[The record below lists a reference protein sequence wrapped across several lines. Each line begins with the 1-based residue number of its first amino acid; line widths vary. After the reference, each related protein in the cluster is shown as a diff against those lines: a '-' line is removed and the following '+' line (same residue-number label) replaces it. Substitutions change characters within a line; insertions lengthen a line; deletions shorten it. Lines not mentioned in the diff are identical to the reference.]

1 MRQSFLQGPCCHD
14 GLSAKL
20 IEDAEFP
27 LAFMSGF
34 GVSAARLGAPD
45 TNLLS
50 YSEVLDQGRWNFFS
64 YFVSVPLQLK
74 TDSHFSHNSHT
85 LT

>member
-1 MRQSFLQGPCCHD
+1 MAEFPGGLTWKMITQGPCCHD

-20 IEDAEFP
+20 IEQAGFD

-34 GVSAARLGAPD
+34 GVAASRLGAPD

-50 YSEVLDQGRWNFFS
+50 YQEVLNQGR
-64 YFVSVPLQLK
+64 
-74 TDSHFSHNSHT
+74 
-85 LT
+85 